1 MKSRKT
7 ATAILTDGQFLVP
20 FLVAI
25 AAAALLV
32 VLH

>member
-1 MKSRKT
+1 MDIRKT
-7 ATAILTDGQFLVP
+7 ATAVLTDAQFLVP

-25 AAAALLV
+25 AGAALLI